1 MKNPLQF
8 LIRGIRNLSEKT
20 QHVLLITAVMMAA
33 IIQIIDTTIANVAL
47 PHMQGSL
54 SVTQDKISWVL
65 TSYIIATAITMPL
78 TGWVAGRIGR
88 KRLLVLSVLGF
99 TLASMACGAAHTLDQ
114 IIVFRVLQGVFG
126 ASLVPISQSLLLD
139 TFPVHKHARAMS
151 IWGIGVMVAPI
162 LGPTAGGWL
171 TEYYSWRWVFYIN
184 VPFGVL
190 SLVGVIALAK
200 ESRRDKERPFDLF
213 GFMLL
218 SIAIVGVQLLLD
230 RGHSKYWFESGEI
243 VMELVV
249 SLLAMYLF
257 VVHMFTHKNPYVDPR
272 LFKDR
277 NFSSGL
283 VFMFLLGV
291 IMLATM
297 TLLPPYLQNLLGYP
311 VFDAGLILAPRGA
324 GTMIAM
330 ILSTYVMERTLISPR
345 YLIIAGLS
353 LITLSMWEMTG
364 FTTDVTL
371 MMIIRTGITQG
382 VGLGFI
388 FVPLSTLAFATLDP
402 QLRTDATSIFGLV
415 RTIGSSLGIAIV
427 VGQLASNTQREHA
440 ALAEHIHP
448 FNPLLQQEGVSGVW
462 DISSAQGLAL
472 LESEVARQAIQLA
485 YIDDFQL
492 IIVLALLA
500 IPSALLLRDGVRAGV
515 RDEV

>member
-1 MKNPLQF
+1 ML
-8 LIRGIRNLSEKT
+8 RSIRNLSQKT

-78 TGWVAGRIGR
+78 TGWMAGRVGR
-88 KRLLVLSVLGF
+88 KRLLVVSVLGF

-114 IIVFRVLQGVFG
+114 IIVFRVLQGIFG

-151 IWGIGVMVAPI
+151 IWGVGVMVAPI
-162 LGPTAGGWL
+162 LGPTVGGWL

-184 VPFGVL
+184 LPFGVL
-190 SLVGVIALAK
+190 SLLGVIALAK
-200 ESRRDKERPFDLF
+200 ESPRVKDRPFDLF

-218 SIAIVGVQLLLD
+218 SIAIVSLQLMLD
-230 RGHSKYWFESGEI
+230 RGHSKYWFESTEI
-243 VMELVV
+243 LIELII

-257 VVHMFTHKNPYVDPR
+257 IIHMFTHKSPYLDVR
-272 LFKDR
+272 LFRDK
-277 NFSSGL
+277 NFTSGL
-283 VFMFLLGV
+283 VFIFLLGV

-311 VFDAGLILAPRGA
+311 VLDAGLILAPRGV

-330 ILSTYVMERTLISPR
+330 MFSTFVMERSLMSPR
-345 YLIIAGLS
+345 YLIVAGLS
-353 LITLSMWEMTG
+353 LLTLSMWEMTG
-364 FTTDVTL
+364 FTTDVNL
-371 MMIIRTGITQG
+371 NMIILTGITQG
-382 VGLGFI
+382 IGLGLI
-388 FVPLSTLAFATLDP
+388 FTPLSTLAFATLDP
-402 QLRTDATSIFGLV
+402 ALRTDATSIFGLV
-415 RTIGSSLGIAIV
+415 RTIGSSVGISIV
-427 VGQLASNTQREHA
+427 VTQLASNTQREHA
-440 ALAEHIHP
+440 ALTEHVHA
-448 FNPLLQQEGVSGVW
+448 FNPLFQHGATNGW
-462 DISSAQGLAL
+462 DIASAHGLAL
-472 LESEVARQAIQLA
+472 LEREISRQAVQLA

-492 IIVLALLA
+492 IIVMTLLA
-500 IPSALLLRDGVRAGV
+500 IPSALLLRNPDRASS
-515 RDEV
+515 

>member
-1 MKNPLQF
+1 LNVLVRR
-8 LIRGIRNLSEKT
+8 IRSLSQET

-54 SVTQDKISWVL
+54 SVTQDKVSWVL
-65 TSYIIATAITMPL
+65 TSYIIATAIAMPL
-78 TGWVAGRIGR
+78 TGWVANRIGR

-99 TLASMACGAAHTLDQ
+99 TLASMACGAAHSLDQ
-114 IIVFRVLQGVFG
+114 IIVFRVLQGIFG

-190 SLVGVIALAK
+190 SLLGVMALAR
-200 ESRRDKERPFDLF
+200 ESPRENDRPFDLF

-218 SIAIVGVQLLLD
+218 SIAIVCVQLMLD
-230 RGHSKYWFESGEI
+230 RGHSEYWFESTEI
-243 VMELVV
+243 VIELIV
-249 SLLAMYLF
+249 SLLAFYLF
-257 VVHMFTHKNPYVDPR
+257 VVHMFTHPNPYVDAR
-272 LFKDR
+272 MFRDR

-311 VFDAGLILAPRGA
+311 VFDAGLILAPRGV
-324 GTMIAM
+324 GTMLAM
-330 ILSTYVMERTLISPR
+330 MLSSFVMERTQISPR
-345 YLIIAGLS
+345 YLIVAGLV
-353 LITLSMWEMTG
+353 LITVSMWEMTA

-371 MMIIRTGITQG
+371 SMIVRTGITQG
-382 VGLGFI
+382 IGLGFI
-388 FVPLSTLAFATLDP
+388 FVPLSTMAFATLDP
-402 QLRTDATSIFGLV
+402 ALRTDATSIFGLV
-415 RTIGSSLGIAIV
+415 RTIGSSLGISIV
-427 VGQLASNTQREHA
+427 VTQLASNTQQEHA
-440 ALAEHIHP
+440 LLTEHIHV
-448 FNPLLQQEGVSGVW
+448 FNPVLQNDAIAGGW
-462 DISSAQGLAL
+462 DIGSAQGLAL

-492 IIVLALLA
+492 IIVMALLA
-500 IPSALLLRDGVRAGV
+500 IPSALLLRNPRRPA
-515 RDEV
+515 R